1 MVFLCYLYIPPP
13 LYHKHGVVCI
23 RRLGKEASRRPD
35 FVRGVSQARKP
46 GESHSF
52 CIRQHNFPYALL
64 LLSARRLHQDVV
76 FIIRKNGSVEGRTT
90 LEAGPQA
97 QGLPLTLLV
106 DKGTA
111 SAAEVF
117 AAAVR

>member
-1 MVFLCYLYIPPP
+1 MTTKPESSRYEYLLESVLCSEMKLLPCCLSP
-13 LYHKHGVVCI
+13 L
-23 RRLGKEASRRPD
+23 P
-35 FVRGVSQARKP
+35 
-46 GESHSF
+46 
-52 CIRQHNFPYALL
+52 
-64 LLSARRLHQDVV
+64 QDVV
-76 FIIRKNGSVEGRTT
+76 FIIRKNGSVEARTT

>member
-1 MVFLCYLYIPPP
+1 MFPFPIKSAPVRAAAATAAAAAAASFFIPS
-13 LYHKHGVVCI
+13 L
-23 RRLGKEASRRPD
+23 E
-35 FVRGVSQARKP
+35 
-46 GESHSF
+46 
-52 CIRQHNFPYALL
+52 
-64 LLSARRLHQDVV
+64 QDVV

-97 QGLPLTLLV
+97 KGPSLTLLV

-117 AAAVR
+117 AAAVRYGTEYLVL

>member
-1 MVFLCYLYIPPP
+1 MNT
-13 LYHKHGVVCI
+13 CI
-23 RRLGKEASRRPD
+23 FRTLVLKSNSRCLSLFEKRSFPQNGFDTYTGRRSSTGAVASRKYPPAV
-35 FVRGVSQARKP
+35 FA
-46 GESHSF
+46 SF
-52 CIRQHNFPYALL
+52 CALIL
-64 LLSARRLHQDVV
+64 ALSSAQRLYQDVV

-90 LEAGPQA
+90 MEAGPQA
-97 QGLPLTLLV
+97 QGPPLTLLV

>member
-1 MVFLCYLYIPPP
+1 MSLP
-13 LYHKHGVVCI
+13 
-23 RRLGKEASRRPD
+23 
-35 FVRGVSQARKP
+35 
-46 GESHSF
+46 
-52 CIRQHNFPYALL
+52 LL
-64 LLSARRLHQDVV
+64 LFSVFHPPDAALRQDVV
-76 FIIRKNGSVEGRTT
+76 FIIRKNGSVEGRAT

-97 QGLPLTLLV
+97 QGPPLTLLV

>member
-1 MVFLCYLYIPPP
+1 MTTKPESSRYEYLLESVLCSEM
-13 LYHKHGVVCI
+13 K
-23 RRLGKEASRRPD
+23 
-35 FVRGVSQARKP
+35 
-46 GESHSF
+46 
-52 CIRQHNFPYALL
+52 LL
-64 LLSARRLHQDVV
+64 LPCCLSPLPQDVV
-76 FIIRKNGSVEGRTT
+76 FIIRKNGSVEARTT

>member
-1 MVFLCYLYIPPP
+1 MPMPMLMLM
-13 LYHKHGVVCI
+13 LM
-23 RRLGKEASRRPD
+23 LMMMMMMMMLM
-35 FVRGVSQARKP
+35 
-46 GESHSF
+46 
-52 CIRQHNFPYALL
+52 LL
-64 LLSARRLHQDVV
+64 LLLLLLLLLFSLSLLPQDVV
-76 FIIRKNGSVEGRTT
+76 FIIRKNGSVEARTT

-97 QGLPLTLLV
+97 QGMPLTLLV

>member
-1 MVFLCYLYIPPP
+1 M
-13 LYHKHGVVCI
+13 
-23 RRLGKEASRRPD
+23 
-35 FVRGVSQARKP
+35 
-46 GESHSF
+46 
-52 CIRQHNFPYALL
+52 
-64 LLSARRLHQDVV
+64 

>member
-1 MVFLCYLYIPPP
+1 M
-13 LYHKHGVVCI
+13 
-23 RRLGKEASRRPD
+23 
-35 FVRGVSQARKP
+35 
-46 GESHSF
+46 
-52 CIRQHNFPYALL
+52 
-64 LLSARRLHQDVV
+64 
-76 FIIRKNGSVEGRTT
+76 FIIRKNGSVEGRAT

>member
-1 MVFLCYLYIPPP
+1 MIIVFT
-13 LYHKHGVVCI
+13 I
-23 RRLGKEASRRPD
+23 RDTSVRCCSAAA
-35 FVRGVSQARKP
+35 FV
-46 GESHSF
+46 
-52 CIRQHNFPYALL
+52 ILL
-64 LLSARRLHQDVV
+64 LEQDVV

-97 QGLPLTLLV
+97 KGPPLTLLV

-117 AAAVR
+117 AAAVRYGSKMRGTLICSQLCCVCWPHTELEPCKP